1 VRVDKTLNN
10 GSRSGKGICDEGKM
24 YKILNRFSDPV
35 FFFFVIVAVLRQW
48 SLNSQPRDCEDAF
61 LRSESLCQP

>member
-24 YKILNRFSDPV
+24 YKILNRFSDPG
-35 FFFFVIVAVLRQW
+35 FFFFL
-48 SLNSQPRDCEDAF
+48 SLLLFCGSGA
-61 LRSESLCQP
+61 